1 MGDGGHRTGEIH
13 PHCVTKGAYRMENL
27 SFDMLAF
34 LMGAGFVACFIDS
47 VVGGGGL
54 ISVPALMLTGLPPV
68 TVLGT
73 NKMASVMGS
82 FTSVLSFM
90 KSGKVDCKLIKFLF
104 PLSLIGS
111 ALGVYTVQF
120 IPPHFLKP
128 LVIVLLVLVTIYSLL
143 RKNWGETSTY
153 TGMTDKTAWLSGIIA
168 FVLGFY
174 DGFFGPGTGSFLLFG
189 FLLIGF
195 DFVTASGNA
204 RALNFG
210 SNIAAVIVFGAIGSI
225 NYYYAVP
232 MGLAMIIGALAGTRM
247 AITKGAAYVRP
258 LFISVSTLLIG
269 KQLWDIMHH

>member
-1 MGDGGHRTGEIH
+1 MGDGGHRNGEIH
-13 PHCVTKGAYRMENL
+13 PHCVTKGAYMMENL
-27 SFDMLAF
+27 SLDMLAF

-128 LVIVLLVLVTIYSLL
+128 LVIILLVLVTIYSLL

-225 NYYYAVP
+225 NYYYAIP

>member
-1 MGDGGHRTGEIH
+1 MGDGEHQAVKSIPLALPEG
-13 PHCVTKGAYRMENL
+13 VFNMENL
-27 SFDMLAF
+27 SFDMIAF
-34 LMGAGFVACFIDS
+34 LMAAGFIACFIDS

-68 TVLGT
+68 VVLGT

-82 FTSVLSFM
+82 FTSVMSFLR
-90 KSGKVDCKLIKFLF
+90 SGKVDRELIKYLF
-104 PLSLIGS
+104 PLSVLGS

-128 LVIVLLVLVTIYSLL
+128 LVIVLLVLVTLYSLL

-153 TGMTDKTAWLSGIIA
+153 TGLTDKTVWLSGIIA

-174 DGFFGPGTGSFLLFG
+174 DGFFGPGTGSFLLFA
-189 FLLIGF
+189 FLLVGF

-210 SNIAAVIVFGAIGSI
+210 SNIAAVIVFGLMGSI
-225 NYYYAVP
+225 NYYYAIP
-232 MGLAMIIGALAGTRM
+232 MGSGMIIGALAGTRM
-247 AITKGAAYVRP
+247 AITKGATYVRP
-258 LFISVSTLLIG
+258 LFISVSALLIG
-269 KQLWDIMHH
+269 KQLWDIMH

>member
-1 MGDGGHRTGEIH
+1 
-13 PHCVTKGAYRMENL
+13 MENL
-27 SFDMLAF
+27 SMEMIAF
-34 LMGAGFVACFIDS
+34 LMAAGFVAAFIDS
-47 VVGGGGL
+47 VVGGGGI

-90 KSGKVDCKLIKFLF
+90 RSGKVDCNLIKYLF
-104 PLSLIGS
+104 PLSVIGS

-128 LVIVLLVLVTIYSLL
+128 LVIVLLILVTVYSLC
-143 RKNWGETSTY
+143 RKNWGQTSTY
-153 TGMTDKTAWLSGIIA
+153 TGMTDKTAWLSGMIA
-168 FVLGFY
+168 VVLGFY
-174 DGFFGPGTGSFLLFG
+174 DGFFGPGTGSFLLFA

-210 SNIAAVIVFGAIGSI
+210 SNIAAVIVFAWIGSI

-232 MGLAMIIGALAGTRM
+232 MGAAMIVGALAGTRI

-258 LFISVSTLLIG
+258 LFISVSILLIG
-269 KQLWDIMHH
+269 KQLWDIMH

>member
-1 MGDGGHRTGEIH
+1 MGDTELVKSIPIVLPRELI
-13 PHCVTKGAYRMENL
+13 KMENL

-128 LVIVLLVLVTIYSLL
+128 LVIILLVLVTIYSLL

-210 SNIAAVIVFGAIGSI
+210 SNIAAVIVFGSIGSI
-225 NYYYAVP
+225 NYYYAIP